1 MSGIV
6 KPAEDTS
13 RYNVR
18 RNGSHKYRVV
28 LRNAADY
35 VVPAENEEY
44 IFCEVL
50 TQKAYRAAGL
60 GPVTNMLY
68 RLFAL
73 PSVVVKVYG
82 VKAVSVRTLK
92 ELAWLDF
99 TLDSAGGEDIFEVAE

>member
-13 RYNVR
+13 RYNAR
-18 RNGSHKYRVV
+18 RNGSHRYRVV
-28 LRNAADY
+28 IRNAHDY
-35 VVPAENEEY
+35 VVTVENEEY

-60 GPVTNMLY
+60 RPVTNMLY
-68 RLFAL
+68 RLFSL

-92 ELAWLDF
+92 ELSWLDF
-99 TLDSAGGEDIFEVAE
+99 TLDCADGDDIFEVAE